1 MSPLQR
7 SRSLTFEQFEI
18 GDSVMSGGRTITEA
32 DIVAFASLS
41 GDWNQIHCDAEYT
54 KNSMFGQRVAHGLLI
69 LSVASGLAMQMGFM
83 EETVQAF
90 TSMVWKFRAPVFI
103 GDTVRVRATVRQ
115 KREMRRLNG
124 GFVSFDVQIL
134 KQDDTVVQKGEW
146 QVLIESGQPA

>member
-7 SRSLTFEQFEI
+7 SRSLKFEQFEI